1 MANEFLVNV
10 AALCAKMPPMRP
22 VLLAALISVLVFS
35 PPGLAQVGGG
45 HMLFGDFKVD
55 DTKVSG
61 PKPETFHIL
70 LYTSGGRLVSRDVVS
85 NNGRYRFFEVA
96 NGDYD
101 IVVEIEAQEVARI
114 RVTLADV
121 KRTDIRKDI
130 ELEWRET
137 FKSKAKTEHAVS
149 AESYYEREAAN
160 ASRFEKAQEATRK
173 NDYDQAISLFLQI
186 VASDPKD
193 FISWTE
199 LGTLNFKKD
208 KLSEAEKCYLRALA
222 ERPSLLLALL
232 NLGKLRLSQKNF
244 DGSIE
249 VLDQAVKKDAQ
260 SAEANYLLGEAYL
273 QVKKGSKAVVYLN
286 EAIRLDPVG
295 KAEAHLRLGL
305 LYNGAGAKD
314 RAALEYE
321 KFLAKKPDYPQRAE
335 LEKYISENKKR

>member
-1 MANEFLVNV
+1 M
-10 AALCAKMPPMRP
+10 KP
-22 VLLAALISVLVFS
+22 VFLAALFSALVVSAS
-35 PPGLAQVGGG
+35 PAGLAQVGGG

-55 DTKVSG
+55 DSKVSG
-61 PKPETFHIL
+61 PKPGTFHIL
-70 LYTSGGRLVSRDVVS
+70 LYTRGGRLVSRDVVS
-85 NNGRYRFFEVA
+85 NNGRYRFFEVV

-101 IVVEIEAQEVARI
+101 IVVEVESQEVARVQ
-114 RVTLADV
+114 VTLADV
-121 KRTDIRKDI
+121 RRTDIRKDI

-137 FKSKAKTEHAVS
+137 FKGRRAKTEHAVS
-149 AESYYEREAAN
+149 ADNYYDRAAAN

-186 VASDPKD
+186 VTADAKD
-193 FISWTE
+193 FIAWTE
-199 LGTLNFKKD
+199 LGTLYFKKD
-208 KLSEAEKCYLRALA
+208 KIEEAEKCYLRALA
-222 ERPSLLLALL
+222 ERPALLLALL

-260 SAEANYLLGEAYL
+260 SADANYLLGEAYL
-273 QVKKGSKAVVYLN
+273 QVKKGSKAVIYLN

-295 KAEAHLRLGL
+295 KADAHLRLGL